1 MRVANSSM
9 NFMRVFSIL
18 LVLLLIPAFAVA
30 KKTPTVCD
38 ELKGKA
44 YGLCNSYCEA
54 SDCDWDPN
62 APGKSDDKPEK
73 PALSEERAEAARK
86 IREYS
91 TKKTNERL
99 ILSRL

>member
-73 PALSEERAEAARK
+73 PKSAIETELEKKAPGPKTPKIEEDLFK
-86 IREYS
+86 
-91 TKKTNERL
+91 
-99 ILSRL
+99 